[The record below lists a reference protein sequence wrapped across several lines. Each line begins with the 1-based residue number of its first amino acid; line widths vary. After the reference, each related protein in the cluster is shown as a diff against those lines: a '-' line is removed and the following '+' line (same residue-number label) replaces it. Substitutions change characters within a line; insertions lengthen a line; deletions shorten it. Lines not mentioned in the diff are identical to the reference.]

1 MHLYLIDNEIL
12 LIRPRDAIVYYLQ
25 GREIF
30 DLTES
35 LGMDPV

>member
-12 LIRPRDAIVYYLQ
+12 LLKPKHAMLYELDGQDV
-25 GREIF
+25 F

-35 LGMDPV
+35 LGMNPV